1 MTKSNPEGGDMRKPL
16 TEMQRAFIDW
26 CIAYSKFEI
35 VDSMSISMVSAV
47 ANSYDF
53 VAEEAKLDRYGYCT
67 PSMIRWGKSLFPDP
81 PGSPEGSGFDDAYE
95 DVCTAL
101 DDWLRT
107 FVMPMTQISFPPEPS
122 HEGGPVYYNDPNIP
136 DEQKPS
142 SETP

>member
-1 MTKSNPEGGDMRKPL
+1 MQIVTQPFQKASAGIALAVDGPPDAAAKRRSAAAAPGERKMTRSNPEGGDMRKPL

-53 VAEEAKLDRYGYCT
+53 VADEAKLDRYGYCT
-67 PSMIRWGKSLFPDP
+67 PRMIRWGKSLFPDP

-101 DDWLRT
+101 D
-107 FVMPMTQISFPPEPS
+107 
-122 HEGGPVYYNDPNIP
+122 
-136 DEQKPS
+136 
-142 SETP
+142 

>member
-1 MTKSNPEGGDMRKPL
+1 MRKPL

-81 PGSPEGSGFDDAYE
+81 PGSPRDRVSTMLTRTS
-95 DVCTAL
+95 V
-101 DDWLRT
+101 LRLT
-107 FVMPMTQISFPPEPS
+107 IGYAPLLCR
-122 HEGGPVYYNDPNIP
+122 
-136 DEQKPS
+136 
-142 SETP
+142 